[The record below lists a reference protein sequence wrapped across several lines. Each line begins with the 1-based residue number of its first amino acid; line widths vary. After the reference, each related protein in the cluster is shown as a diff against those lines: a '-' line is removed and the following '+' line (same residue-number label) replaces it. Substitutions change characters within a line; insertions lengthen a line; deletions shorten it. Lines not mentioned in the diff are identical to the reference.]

1 MNQPVTEAN
10 RIESLDV
17 LRGFALLG
25 ILLLNILGFGL
36 HSAAYSNPGFDLSG
50 DVNANLVT
58 YITVELFGE
67 GAMRALFSILFGA
80 GVVLF
85 TTGSRTGRGWLHYKR
100 TFWLLVF
107 GLFDAFILLW
117 TGDILVTYALA
128 GALLYFFRDL
138 SANRL
143 LTAGAALLILMS
155 LFYGASRVAIDE
167 ARDAAEL
174 VAAAGTRED
183 LHPAVVSTAALW
195 DDFKADFVPTLDEVE
210 EEYAARRHSYSSA
223 FAWSFKKNV
232 EMLTFIIP
240 VFLFWDA
247 LAMMLIG
254 MALYKYGVLSGTAP
268 ASVYPR
274 LMLFGFGTGLAV
286 NGFEVYGAI
295 SSNLDLIHVFA
306 QMQPSY
312 HVGRVGMAMGYI
324 GLLVWL
330 TQRGYLTW
338 LRSRLADVGRMA
350 LTNYLLQ
357 SLICLFIFTG
367 AGLSLVGELDRAE
380 LYPVVFAIWLCQ
392 LGLSPWWL
400 QRFRFGPIEWLWR
413 ALTYGEAPP
422 FKRAAPA
429 QA

>member
-1 MNQPVTEAN
+1 MSKPVSDAN

-50 DVNANLVT
+50 ELDVNLVT
-58 YITVELFGE
+58 YVTVELFGE
-67 GAMRALFSILFGA
+67 GAMRALFSMLFGA

-85 TTGSRTGRGWLHYKR
+85 TTGDRTGRGWLHYKR
-100 TFWLLVF
+100 TFWLLMF

-128 GALLYFFRDL
+128 GAFLYLMRNV
-138 SANRL
+138 SAARL
-143 LTAGAALLILMS
+143 LAAGTVLLIIIS
-155 LFYGASRVAIDE
+155 VFYGGSRIAIDE
-167 ARDAAEL
+167 AREAATL
-174 VAAAGTRED
+174 VADAQASEN
-183 LHPAVVSTAALW
+183 LNPAIVSTAAIW
-195 DDFKADFVPTLDEVE
+195 DEFKIDFVPTNAQVE
-210 EEYAARRHSYSSA
+210 EEYAARRDSYASA
-223 FAWSFKKNV
+223 FTWTIKKNI

-268 ASVYPR
+268 GPVYFK
-274 LMLFGFGTGLAV
+274 LMIFGFGIGLAA
-286 NGFEVYGAI
+286 NGFEVFGAI
-295 SSNLDLIHVFA
+295 ASDLDLIHVFA

-330 TQRGYLTW
+330 TRQGHLTW
-338 LRSRLADVGRMA
+338 VRTRLADVGKMA
-350 LTNYLLQ
+350 LTNYLLH
-357 SLICLFIFTG
+357 SFFCLLIFTG
-367 AGLSLVGELDRAE
+367 AGLSLVGELSRAA
-380 LYPVVFAIWLCQ
+380 LYPIVFTIWGVQ
-392 LGLSPWWL
+392 LVLSPWWL
-400 QRFRFGPIEWLWR
+400 RRFRFGPVEWLWR
-413 ALTYGEAPP
+413 ALTYGERPP
-422 FKRAAPA
+422 FRRM
-429 QA
+429 